1 VTSDSPRTSC
11 RGAKRH
17 EHNQRRGARLRSA
30 ITGGKTATNN
40 QRSWVAVAT
49 SHVRCF
55 IQSSHCCVRSAARSV
70 TASIVSTAQHCSARC
85 VLASAC
91 APRVERYAHT
101 YKMAVTF
108 DEVDPATLPRLLEG
122 KALSQ
127 NGVGASLHALTS
139 AVACLWCG
147 PGTVVVD
154 FTTGITGPY
163 ATMYLADQGATVVKV
178 ENTGSG
184 GDAYRANPGFQT
196 LNRGKFGVAAQLGRL
211 EGPPDTGEITPDAPL
226 LLALR
231 TCGAQRWQ
239 RVPSWCGCDPLVG
252 GCMQY
257 ERPMLW

>member
-1 VTSDSPRTSC
+1 
-11 RGAKRH
+11 
-17 EHNQRRGARLRSA
+17 
-30 ITGGKTATNN
+30 
-40 QRSWVAVAT
+40 
-49 SHVRCF
+49 
-55 IQSSHCCVRSAARSV
+55 
-70 TASIVSTAQHCSARC
+70 
-85 VLASAC
+85 
-91 APRVERYAHT
+91 
-101 YKMAVTF
+101 MAVTF

-122 KALSQ
+122 EAQSHD
-127 NGVGASLHALTS
+127 GVGASLHALTP

-184 GDAYRANPGFQT
+184 GGAYRANPGFQT

-211 EGPPDTGEITPDAPL
+211 EGPPDMGEITPDASL